1 MDFCELCDN
10 MLYVKIKD
18 ENLINYCKN
27 CNFSQNID
35 SNTSRI
41 IIENNYEKEQTNYDN
56 TSNSYIKYDPTLPRV
71 NNIVCLNKKCSKDDK
86 SDNEVIY
93 TKYDN
98 ENMKFKY
105 YCVYC
110 DYSWNN

>member
-1 MDFCELCDN
+1 MGSLMAGYDA
-10 MLYVKIKD
+10 
-18 ENLINYCKN
+18 ENFGGGI
-27 CNFSQNID
+27 
-35 SNTSRI
+35 
-41 IIENNYEKEQTNYDN
+41 
-56 TSNSYIKYDPTLPRV
+56 
-71 NNIVCLNKKCSKDDK
+71 
-86 SDNEVIY
+86 IY